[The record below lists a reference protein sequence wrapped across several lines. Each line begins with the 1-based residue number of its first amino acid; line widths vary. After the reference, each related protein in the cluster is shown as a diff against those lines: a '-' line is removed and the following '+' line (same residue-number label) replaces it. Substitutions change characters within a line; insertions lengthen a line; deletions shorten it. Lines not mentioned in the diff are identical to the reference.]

1 VDLIFEGGFKMS
13 RRILCPTDLTIN
25 SKDGVAYGLSLAK
38 KNRAQLIIFHAALFP
53 RLSQYACCE
62 MEPYYRWSQLL
73 SKFKTDQL
81 LKEAECRVRQFV
93 CATFGA
99 ESSGVAWNPRAGL
112 GGAAEEIV
120 VAAIQE
126 DVDLIVLSRRK
137 KSALTRFFTR
147 SIAETVSRNAPCP
160 VLSIEAHQSTR
171 PAPVWR
177 VPMLGEIA
185 EIF

>member
-1 VDLIFEGGFKMS
+1 MS
-13 RRILCPTDLTIN
+13 QRILCPTDLTVN

-38 KNRAQLIIFHAALFP
+38 KNRAQLIIFHATLFP
-53 RLSQYACCE
+53 RLSQYACGE
-62 MEPYYRWSQLL
+62 VEPYWSQLL

-81 LKEAECRVRQFV
+81 LTEAEYRVRQFV

-99 ESSGVAWNPRAGL
+99 ESSGVAWKPRAGL
-112 GGAAEEIV
+112 GRAAEEIV

-147 SIAETVSRNAPCP
+147 RIAETVSRNAPCP

-171 PAPVWR
+171 STPVWR
-177 VPMLGEIA
+177 VPVLGEIA
-185 EIF
+185 ESF

>member
-1 VDLIFEGGFKMS
+1 MS
-13 RRILCPTDLTIN
+13 RRILCPTDLTVN

-38 KNRAQLIIFHAALFP
+38 KNRAQLIIFHAAWFP

-62 MEPYYRWSQLL
+62 IEPYYRWSQLL

-112 GGAAEEIV
+112 GGAAEEIL

-126 DVDLIVLSRRK
+126 DVDLILLSRRK

-177 VPMLGEIA
+177 VPVLGETA

>member
-1 VDLIFEGGFKMS
+1 MDLIFAGGFKMS
-13 RRILCPTDLTIN
+13 RRILCPTDLTVN

-38 KNRAQLIIFHAALFP
+38 KNRAQLIIFHAAWFP

-62 MEPYYRWSQLL
+62 IEPYYRWSQLL

-137 KSALTRFFTR
+137 KSTLTRFFTR

-177 VPMLGEIA
+177 VPVLGETA

>member
-1 VDLIFEGGFKMS
+1 MDLIFAGGFKMS
-13 RRILCPTDLTIN
+13 RRILCPTDLTVN

-137 KSALTRFFTR
+137 KSTLTRFFTR

-177 VPMLGEIA
+177 VPVLGETA

>member
-1 VDLIFEGGFKMS
+1 MN
-13 RRILCPTDLTIN
+13 RRILCPTDLTVN

-38 KNRAQLIIFHAALFP
+38 KNRAQLIIFHAALFR

-62 MEPYYRWSQLL
+62 IEPYYRWSQLL

-81 LKEAECRVRQFV
+81 LKEAESRVRQFV

-137 KSALTRFFTR
+137 KSTLTRFFTR

-160 VLSIEAHQSTR
+160 VLSIEAHQSTG

-177 VPMLGEIA
+177 VPVLGETA

>member
-1 VDLIFEGGFKMS
+1 MS

-38 KNRAQLIIFHAALFP
+38 KNRAQLIIFHVALFP

-81 LKEAECRVRQFV
+81 RTEAEYRVRQFV
-93 CATFGA
+93 WATFGA
-99 ESSGVAWNPRAGL
+99 ESSGVAWKPRAGL
-112 GGAAEEIV
+112 GRAAEEIV

-137 KSALTRFFTR
+137 KSTLTRFFKR

-171 PAPVWR
+171 STPVWR
-177 VPMLGEIA
+177 VPVLGEIA
-185 EIF
+185 ESF